1 MRVAGFD
8 SLAGELVVAPGPER
22 VPLEGE
28 LELLPGERRCPGA
41 VRDGEWHRCGEPVEA
56 TPFCREHAGWDPC
69 AACRG
74 ECLKEEKDCFEAHVL
89 YLALFAPDTVKI
101 GVTRRR
107 RFERRMREQGADAGK
122 VLAVFPDG
130 ESARRAEA
138 AAPHRESVSTRE
150 KMRSL
155 HREPDPELLRDGF
168 EEFRYFERPPV
179 RPVRLGPGDPVVG
192 VAVGVKG
199 RVLVVENKD
208 VFYSVDLRDL
218 VGFSLDGSGSPV
230 QSAFSAFT
238 PSD

>member
-1 MRVAGFD
+1 MRVVGYD
-8 SLAGELVVAPGPER
+8 SLAEELVVAPGPER

-41 VRDGEWHRCGEPVEA
+41 LRDGEWVGCGELVGSGA
-56 TPFCREHAGWDPC
+56 FCPEHSDWSPC

-89 YLALFAPDTVKI
+89 YLALFAPDVVKV
-101 GVTRRR
+101 GVTKRD
-107 RFERRMREQGADAGK
+107 RFERRMREQGADAGR

-138 AAPHRESVSTRE
+138 AAPHRDAVPTAE

-168 EEFRYFERPPV
+168 EEFRYFARPPV

-192 VAVGVKG
+192 GVVGVKG

-208 VFYSVDLRDL
+208 VFYGVDLRDL